1 MALYL
6 SNSCPFPT
14 SISVSLLIYDPT
26 CKVGGQPW
34 RKEGW
39 WNLKNGQTI
48 KPDALN
54 VNLTTVNSWVGIYAV
69 SGIVSW
75 QGTGNAWFQIPT
87 SAAFNQCGEDETN
100 CTTWVDYY
108 GVEFTGD
115 SDYVVYIS
123 LYPTKEITGHAPF
136 ISITTGEYPIGT
148 GFSIS
153 AAGFVP
159 GSTVTV
165 GWKYVFEAG
174 GEEKNS
180 SAAAFTVDSDGTF
193 GGILAVSW
201 LQFAGTLTVQATD
214 SGWSLEA
221 TANAVVS

>member
-14 SISVSLLIYDPT
+14 SVSVSLLIYDPT

-39 WNLKNGQTI
+39 WNIKYGQTI

-54 VNLTTVNSWVGIYAV
+54 VNLTTVNAWVGIYAV
-69 SGIVSW
+69 SGIISW
-75 QGTGNAWFQIPT
+75 EGTGNAWFQIPA

-100 CTTWVDYY
+100 CTNWVDYH
-108 GVEFTGD
+108 GVEFSGD

-123 LYPTKEITGHAPF
+123 LYPQQITGAAPS
-136 ISITTGEYPIGT
+136 ISITTGEYPIGL

-165 GWKYVFEAG
+165 GWKYVFFG
-174 GEEKNS
+174 GILEEQNS
-180 SAAAFTVDSDGTF
+180 SAATFTVNPDGTF
-193 GGILAVSW
+193 GGILAVPM
-201 LQFAGTLTVQATD
+201 LEFAGTLTVQATD
-214 SGWSLEA
+214 SGWGLEA
-221 TANAVVS
+221 TESVVVA